1 MRLHPFVLVFIALW
15 MTGALGG
22 AVGGLLAIAAG
33 APQGLFALAFPAF
46 GLALTC
52 GGFGYEAD
60 RAERLLRAAYADA
73 PALPDPP
80 DTGEAYR

>member
-22 AVGGLLAIAAG
+22 AVGGLLATCAG
-33 APQGLFALAFPAF
+33 EPKGLFALGFPAF
-46 GLALTC
+46 GFALTC
-52 GGFGYEAD
+52 GGFGFEAD

-73 PALPDPP
+73 PALPNPP